1 MTWIPTLK
9 DAWWVLGVLTVILG
23 AYWQLA
29 IRTNK
34 SKERLKQVAK
44 NEESIK
50 TLQAEMTNIKEDISD
65 IKQGVDRQ
73 GHDNAAI
80 LSCLQTIMN
89 ALCENDTRIAPA
101 RDKFNEYLSKR

>member
-1 MTWIPTLK
+1 MTVDELK
-9 DAWWVLGVLTVILG
+9 DLWWLLGALLVMLG
-23 AYWQLA
+23 AYWKLA
-29 IRTNK
+29 ISANK

-50 TLQAEMTNIKEDISD
+50 TLQLEMTNIKDDLFD

>member
-1 MTWIPTLK
+1 MTVDELK
-9 DAWWVLGVLTVILG
+9 DLWWLLGALLVMLG
-23 AYWQLA
+23 AYWKLA
-29 IRTNK
+29 ISANK
-34 SKERLKQVAK
+34 SKERLEQVAK

-50 TLQAEMTNIKEDISD
+50 TLQLEMTNIKDDLFD

>member
-1 MTWIPTLK
+1 MTVDELK
-9 DAWWVLGVLTVILG
+9 DLWWLLGALLVMLG
-23 AYWQLA
+23 AYWKLA
-29 IRTNK
+29 ISANK
-34 SKERLKQVAK
+34 SKERLEQVAK

-89 ALCENDTRIAPA
+89 ALCENDVRIAPA